1 MPAVDP
7 PFSDPG
13 IPDGETIAYRGTID
27 GSDVGR
33 GSVRVEAGD
42 DAYAVRLEMAIRDG
56 FDQRVEIGFARTNG
70 TLRAESYRAESLD
83 RGSRVSVEEG
93 WFRGVRG
100 LHWGGELHPYP
111 SNVTPLL
118 GCAVALRGMEFV
130 KGERH
135 HLALWL
141 ANSVW
146 WEVALHVHRRER
158 IEVPAGTFEAWRVTA
173 HPQFEPIGAALNRVV
188 QAILPPFR
196 LHFDARPP
204 HRFLRFS
211 FPTGPFPWN
220 PRGLIEAT
228 AIEHSA

>member
-1 MPAVDP
+1 MNLDP

-13 IPDGETIAYRGTID
+13 IPDGERSVYRGTISGD
-27 GSDVGR
+27 EVGTGELR
-33 GSVRVEAGD
+33 IEATDDTYVARLGTRILD
-42 DAYAVRLEMAIRDG
+42 DANMDAEIR
-56 FDQRVEIGFARTNG
+56 FTRTHG
-70 TLRAESYRAESLD
+70 TLRAESYRAETRD
-83 RGSRVSVEEG
+83 GERKVSVEEG
-93 WFRGVRG
+93 WFRDVRG
-100 LHWGGELHPYP
+100 LHWGAELQPYP

-118 GCAVALRGMEFV
+118 GCALALRGLEFA

-146 WEVALHVHRRER
+146 WEVALHVDRRER
-158 IEVPAGTFEAWRVTA
+158 IQVPAGPFDAWRVTA
-173 HPQFEPIGAALNRVV
+173 HPQFEGIGGALNRVV

-196 LHFDARPP
+196 LHFDEEPP

-220 PRGLIEAT
+220 PRGLIELT
-228 AIEHSA
+228 AL